1 MGPLAGLSPHWI
13 RTGPCD
19 PRSMAD
25 VKVYEVWCW
34 VRKRRWLPFGSLGLL
49 CPSHAVRTLKL
60 HCGEATWKRAEAS
73 SQQLCQLVRHVGA
86 AAPPVLAKPRMKA
99 ALADLWLH
107 LMRNHGQA
115 TLDFPDPQ
123 KQWKMIHICL
133 FIELRVDWFNYLFH
147 GGKIYIKWNLP
158 FQLFLSAQ
166 FSGIKYIH
174 FVMKP
179 LPPSISTEFF
189 IFPNWNSVLIKQ

>member
-1 MGPLAGLSPHWI
+1 MLGHEKKVAPIWVSWFALPQ
-13 RTGPCD
+13 PCCED
-19 PRSMAD
+19 
-25 VKVYEVWCW
+25 
-34 VRKRRWLPFGSLGLL
+34 
-49 CPSHAVRTLKL
+49 T
-60 HCGEATWKRAEAS
+60 
-73 SQQLCQLVRHVGA
+73 Q
-86 AAPPVLAKPRMKA
+86 A
-99 ALADLWLH
+99 ALWRGHVEKSWGLQPTTVPASQACGCSSSSSF
-107 LMRNHGQA
+107 GQA
-115 TLDFPDPQ
+115 SDESSSGWPMTPPHEKPWPVTLDFPDPQ

-189 IFPNWNSVLIKQ
+189 MFPNWNSVLIKQ